1 MRFNLHSYY
10 ETIPFN
16 YVNEIFRTIYRDI
29 IVASEKD
36 HLNSFNELLNFLVHN
51 LKGKSF
57 NSSTNA
63 FSKSVTL
70 FIYIYPNLS
79 SQYKKIF
86 IERVFGSLITTI
98 SISKDVENVDEKYVE
113 LSYLSLI
120 NIFKLILQNDDYVL
134 FNIAVKEFTDTIF
147 HIENRGDRGNFF
159 FYFVT
164 TLLGWIYFLK
174 KNKSITYE
182 KYDINYLENSL
193 ENMSYNFDFI
203 FINYFFEL
211 FDKIENQGLWAVSE
225 WEIKEPPKNQAY
237 FALSPHNWLPYS
249 LTIMLLKFE
258 HLISLNIDLSK
269 IKLNP
274 RFRFMHDNIKEI
286 LDNINLEN
294 EEYKNLIFNNIT
306 SQDQSAELNFKKEK
320 ILNVFSFLKKEMEI
334 DYYKKI
340 REIPLSKE
348 KIEEFRANV
357 GKLWEENTIVLNILK
372 SLGNVDYVPN
382 IEEVKGYGF
391 FQRLLK
397 MKFAFIEGELHQ
409 NIFGLSD
416 FGSHLARSIDNDFFN
431 KFKNDKIIPTNNI
444 KETVWEFIDKTKNK
458 SSIVI
463 FANWRNADKLEDITY
478 EHNSENPIF
487 NKKFKGIP
495 VVHQFSKFKDSI
507 LVIDFSL
514 VKASIYTNDS
524 PNWYKN
530 QLLIEITESQ
540 KDDITDDVI
549 KEWNE
554 KDGYNY
560 DENEVDILESN
571 NVNAK
576 ILLKYEFI
584 IPEETRYLI
593 INP

>member
-16 YVNEIFRTIYRDI
+16 YVNEIFRTIYQDI

-120 NIFKLILQNDDYVL
+120 NIFKLILQNDDYEL
-134 FNIAVKEFTDTIF
+134 FNIAIKEFTDTIF

-225 WEIKEPPKNQAY
+225 WEIKEPPKNKAY

-306 SQDQSAELNFKKEK
+306 NQDQSAELNFKKEK

-348 KIEEFRANV
+348 KIQEFRANV
-357 GKLWEENTIVLNILK
+357 GKLWEENTIVLNVLK

-397 MKFAFIEGELHQ
+397 MKFAFIDGELHQ

-416 FGSHLARSIDNDFFN
+416 FGSQLARSIDNDFFN

-444 KETVWEFIDKTKNK
+444 KETVWDFINKTKNK

-514 VKASIYTNDS
+514 IRASIYTNDN

-560 DENEVDILESN
+560 NENEVDILESN

-593 INP
+593 IKP

>member
-120 NIFKLILQNDDYVL
+120 NIFKLILQNDDYEL

-225 WEIKEPPKNQAY
+225 WEIKEPPINQAY

-514 VKASIYTNDS
+514 VKASIYVNDS

-593 INP
+593 IKP

>member
-120 NIFKLILQNDDYVL
+120 NIFKLILQNDDYEL

-164 TLLGWIYFLK
+164 TLLSWIYFLK

-306 SQDQSAELNFKKEK
+306 NQDQSAELNFKKEK

-514 VKASIYTNDS
+514 IKASIYTNDS

-593 INP
+593 IKP